1 MAFLVFN
8 KNNGNNFGSLYNIVE
23 NENDLNLLNIIKE
36 DYITISISPE
46 DFFEIKLNIKSVV
59 RYENNSVIYEN
70 LTHSLE
76 KEDLLFHLEILKT
89 KINNFLKN
97 NKNHSSFDKWNNY
110 LNQLNSF
117 NVNSLTFPLTKSF
130 EKHLFD
136 SNQTVY
142 NILQVP

>member
-8 KNNGNNFGSLYNIVE
+8 KNNGSNFGSLYNIAE

-36 DYITISISPE
+36 DYTIASISPE
-46 DFFEIKLNIKSVV
+46 DFFEIKLNIKSAV
-59 RYENNSVIYEN
+59 RYENDSPIYEN
-70 LTHSLE
+70 LTHSYS
-76 KEDLLFHLEILKT
+76 KEDLLFHLKILKN
-89 KINNFLKN
+89 KINVFLEN
-97 NKNHSSFDKWNNY
+97 NKNHPLFNNWNNY

-117 NVNSLTFPLTKSF
+117 DVNSIAFPLTKSF